1 MHIAY
6 AYCTVAICITGIVNN
21 KQTNEFILYSMFNP
35 NILLQDDV
43 RMEEV
48 GEEEDTSGLPQL
60 ADTLFQNQ
68 VNYFN
73 KQIFQQI
80 FQQTNEFQ
88 NQVNDFNSVSHELIL
103 INLFSV

>member
-1 MHIAY
+1 
-6 AYCTVAICITGIVNN
+6 
-21 KQTNEFILYSMFNP
+21 
-35 NILLQDDV
+35 
-43 RMEEV
+43 MEEV
-48 GEEEDTSGLPQL
+48 GEEEEEEVDTSGLTQL

-68 VNYFN
+68 VNDFN

-103 INLFSV
+103 INLFSG